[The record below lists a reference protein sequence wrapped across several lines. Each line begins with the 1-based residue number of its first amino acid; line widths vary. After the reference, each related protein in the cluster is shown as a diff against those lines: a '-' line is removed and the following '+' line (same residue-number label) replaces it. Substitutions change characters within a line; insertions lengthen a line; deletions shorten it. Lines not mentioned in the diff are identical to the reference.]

1 MQVSIIIVNYNTKD
15 ITENCI
21 ASIISQAKDVEY
33 EIILVDNASSDGS
46 KEYFEKR
53 NGIHYIYSNE
63 NLGFG
68 RANNLGAEKAKGE
81 LLFLLNS
88 DTILIENSIK
98 KMCDFFY
105 ENENKLNI
113 GVLGCKLIDAKHEV
127 AHSGGY
133 FPTPFSEYLL
143 MFSSYFKFKNAEF
156 IIDENK
162 EYQMIEKVTGADML
176 LRKTL
181 FDSVSGFSPLFFMY
195 FEETDMQKRISKRK
209 YKNYIYNNTSIIHL
223 EGASFNKVIANSKR
237 VIVQRSKNL
246 YFRRNFS
253 SYILY
258 VFVDMFF
265 NLLRLFNSN
274 YTKHENMIFIKENI
288 KSYFSNKRAANS
300 KY

>member
-1 MQVSIIIVNYNTKD
+1 MVSVIIVNYNTLELTK
-15 ITENCI
+15 NCI
-21 ASIISQAKDVEY
+21 RSIIQHTQEIPY
-33 EIILVDNASSDGS
+33 EIILVDNASTDGS

-113 GVLGCKLIDAKHEV
+113 GVLGCKLIDEKHQIT
-127 AHSGGY
+127 HSGGY

-143 MFSSYFKFKNAEF
+143 MFSSYFKFKSKEF
-156 IIDENK
+156 IIDETK

-176 LRKTL
+176 LRKTG
-181 FDSVSGFSPLFFMY
+181 FDLVLGFSPLFFMY
-195 FEETDMQKRISKRK
+195 FEETDMQKRISKLK

-237 VIVQRSKNL
+237 FIVQRSKNL

-265 NLLRLFNSN
+265 NLLRLFNSK
-274 YTKHENMIFIKENI
+274 YTMQENIVFIKENI
-288 KSYFSNKRAANS
+288 RSYFSNKRAANS

>member
-1 MQVSIIIVNYNTKD
+1 MVSVIIVNYNTLELTK
-15 ITENCI
+15 NCI
-21 ASIISQAKDVEY
+21 RSIIQHTQEIPY
-33 EIILVDNASSDGS
+33 EIILVDNASTDGS

-113 GVLGCKLIDAKHEV
+113 GVLGCKLIDEKHQIT
-127 AHSGGY
+127 HSGGY

-143 MFSSYFKFKNAEF
+143 MFSSYFKFKSKEF
-156 IIDENK
+156 IIDETK

-176 LRKTL
+176 LRKTV
-181 FDSVSGFSPLFFMY
+181 FDLVLGFSPLFFMY
-195 FEETDMQKRISKRK
+195 FEETDMQKRISKLK

-237 VIVQRSKNL
+237 FIVQRSKNL

-265 NLLRLFNSN
+265 NLLRLFNSK
-274 YTKHENMIFIKENI
+274 YTMQENIVFIKENI
-288 KSYFSNKRAANS
+288 RSYFSNKRAANS

>member
-1 MQVSIIIVNYNTKD
+1 MVSIIIVNYNTLELTK
-15 ITENCI
+15 NCI
-21 ASIISQAKDVEY
+21 RSIIQHTQEIPY
-33 EIILVDNASSDGS
+33 EIILVDNASTDGS

-113 GVLGCKLIDAKHEV
+113 GVLGCKLIDEKHQIT
-127 AHSGGY
+127 HSGGY

-143 MFSSYFKFKNAEF
+143 MFSSYFKFKSKEF
-156 IIDENK
+156 IIDETK

-176 LRKTL
+176 LRKTV
-181 FDSVSGFSPLFFMY
+181 FDLVLGFSPLFFMY
-195 FEETDMQKRISKRK
+195 FEETDMQKRISKLK

-237 VIVQRSKNL
+237 FIVQRSKNL

-265 NLLRLFNSN
+265 NLLRLFNSK
-274 YTKHENMIFIKENI
+274 YTMQENIVFIKENI
-288 KSYFSNKRAANS
+288 RSYFSNKRAANS